1 MKLEIQSVFLRFLQG
16 IILSVT
22 SVPSV
27 AGAFSRSAFLCILC
41 VGLPISWT
49 LSTAQSPKPELKK
62 QVDRLV
68 AQLASAD
75 ANKQAAAAADLLKL
89 GTDVLPYL
97 PGHDAKLSAE
107 QQKQIDEIRRTLQD
121 ALARKDLAPRRCTIR
136 DQAISLK
143 DALSQ
148 LAKQTGIQVDVR
160 TEEKTASPSL
170 KLDLQ
175 NATFWQALDTIAR
188 EADLRVSFFTR
199 DSTVALT
206 DGPYKETSI
215 SYDGLFRTTVSR
227 LELGQDFQTDMHT
240 LVVRVQIAWEP
251 RFQPIFLD
259 MPPDEL
265 TARDDKDHNLTVPEG
280 GKGRFPVGRPLAID
294 VPLRI
299 EAPRR
304 AAEKLSELKGA
315 ISITGP
321 SKLLTFSFDKLAQ
334 LDKSQPRKETKEGVT
349 VTLRDFQVEPE
360 RWAVGIALDYPP
372 DTPDFES
379 FESWLVNNEIFL
391 QKADGKTRIPANGGY
406 EILEQAGHRA
416 VMIYRFIEDEKVMLG
431 KPSDW
436 TLVYRTAGT
445 IIRLPVRFE
454 FKDLPLP

>member
-188 EADLRVSFFTR
+188 EADLRVLVFHARQHGRSHRRPLQGDFDQLR
-199 DSTVALT
+199 
-206 DGPYKETSI
+206 
-215 SYDGLFRTTVSR
+215 RTVSHH
-227 LELGQDFQTDMHT
+227 G
-240 LVVRVQIAWEP
+240 EP
-251 RFQPIFLD
+251 ARAQGRIFKRTCTRSSFASKSRGNRASNRFSS
-259 MPPDEL
+259 
-265 TARDDKDHNLTVPEG
+265 TC
-280 GKGRFPVGRPLAID
+280 RPM
-294 VPLRI
+294 
-299 EAPRR
+299 
-304 AAEKLSELKGA
+304 
-315 ISITGP
+315 
-321 SKLLTFSFDKLAQ
+321 
-334 LDKSQPRKETKEGVT
+334 
-349 VTLRDFQVEPE
+349 
-360 RWAVGIALDYPP
+360 
-372 DTPDFES
+372 
-379 FESWLVNNEIFL
+379 N
-391 QKADGKTRIPANGGY
+391 
-406 EILEQAGHRA
+406 
-416 VMIYRFIEDEKVMLG
+416 
-431 KPSDW
+431 
-436 TLVYRTAGT
+436 
-445 IIRLPVRFE
+445 
-454 FKDLPLP
+454 